1 MKTKIT
7 GKVEVLEWEN
17 FNILATFEVDLKEF
31 ALETIEDGSFG
42 FKKNGIY
49 YVCDVENGDY
59 ETRETTQEEAE
70 RFSII
75 KI

>member
-1 MKTKIT
+1 MNTKIT
-7 GKVEVLEWEN
+7 GKVEVLEWED
-17 FNILATFEVDLKEF
+17 FNTLATFEVDLKKL

-42 FKKNGIY
+42 FKKNGNY

-70 RFSII
+70 GYALA
-75 KI
+75 